1 MTGVEFIQSA
11 VAELHSAMINDVK
24 VLTQEQMT
32 WKPAPKTNPI
42 GFLFW
47 HYMRHADNTIQGL
60 QGKTS
65 IWEREK
71 WYEKLDMDA
80 KAQGTGF
87 QEPDVEK
94 VAVLPLSDVMAYAE
108 RVIQSTTDYLKSLD
122 DSDLD
127 HAPDPDRPKRTIA
140 VTLRSFI
147 LAHGWWHL
155 GEIKYLKG
163 IQGMPA
169 AR

>member
-11 VAELHSAMINDVK
+11 VTELHGAMIDDVK
-24 VLTQEQMT
+24 VLTQEQVA

-47 HYMRHADNTIQGL
+47 HYMRDADNRIHGL
-60 QGKTS
+60 QGKPS

-71 WYEKLDMDA
+71 WCEKLGMDA

-94 VAVLPLSDVMAYAE
+94 VAALPLSDILAYAE

-122 DSDLD
+122 DAALD
-127 HAPDPDRPKRTIA
+127 HAPDPDRPKRTVA
-140 VTLRSFI
+140 VTLRSFV
-147 LAHGWWHL
+147 LGHGWWHL

-163 IQGMPA
+163 MQGMPA